1 MDRLIPDVTAAL
13 RGAPRVTAAC
23 HRVVHVVAQHTPAI
37 IAALLHVQDHL
48 RCVAATGSWAVF
60 SSTPAEQGVTGRVYS
75 SGRSS
80 VITDIGDVDDY
91 IPSGP
96 TTELEICVPIPDPEG
111 RPIGVLNV
119 EWGSRGEV
127 DPDVWVPLLEEIGR
141 RLGARISQLGG
152 PPTETR
158 SEKMLRHALSM
169 SSANEL
175 GELLARSLVAARDV
189 SNLST
194 PLVLLPSEDG
204 ARAYWDRSQ
213 PTPLGTRLAELDGRA
228 LAAMAVRARRH
239 GSSYTLGDPALLDNH
254 GLQTL
259 TKLGVKTMIMVPVGP
274 GRDPDAGP
282 WNAGGVLLVVDE
294 EVSRPDPGTVNLLE
308 LLAAQAWTAVE
319 RLQNNALLQE
329 RATSDPLTGLRHAGP
344 FGERLDRARPE
355 RTALLVI
362 DIDRFKDINDA
373 YGHLEGDR
381 TLVDLA
387 RALLD
392 ALRSGDELYRI
403 GGDEFAAVLEVTR
416 PEEAV
421 RIADRLVAAAREVGH
436 SVSVGVAVQLADETG
451 RETLRRADTALY
463 EAKRAGRDS
472 ARVAYPLHIVGDGV
486 TGATR

>member
-1 MDRLIPDVTAAL
+1 LPVDRLLPDVTAAL

-23 HRVVHVVAQHTPAI
+23 HRAVHVIAQHTPAI

-48 RCVAATGSWAVF
+48 RCMAATGSWSVF
-60 SSTPAEQGVTGRVYS
+60 SSAPAGHGVAGRVYA

-80 VITDIGDVDDY
+80 VVTDIAQVDDY
-91 IPSGP
+91 IPLGP
-96 TTELEICVPIPDPEG
+96 TTEVEICVPIPG
-111 RPIGVLNV
+111 RDGQPIGALNV
-119 EWGSRGEV
+119 EWASRSDV
-127 DPDVWVPLLEEIGR
+127 DTDVWLPLLEEVAR
-141 RLGARISQLGG
+141 RLGARIGQLGG

-158 SEKMLRHALSM
+158 SEQMLRHALNM
-169 SSANEL
+169 SSAREL
-175 GELLARSLVAARDV
+175 GELLARSLVAAREV
-189 SNLST
+189 SHLST
-194 PLVLLPSEDG
+194 PLVLLPTEDG

-213 PTPLGTRLAELDGRA
+213 PTALGNRLAELDGRL
-228 LAAMAVRARRH
+228 LASMAVLARRH
-239 GSSYTLGDPALLDNH
+239 GSSYTLGDPALLDDH
-254 GLQTL
+254 GFETL

-319 RLQNNALLQE
+319 RLQNVAALRE
-329 RATSDPLTGLRHAGP
+329 RAISDPLTGLRHTGP
-344 FGERLDRARPE
+344 FGERLARAQPE

-362 DIDRFKDINDA
+362 DIDRFKDINDT

-381 TLVDLA
+381 ALVDLS
-387 RALLD
+387 RTLLD

-421 RIADRLVAAAREVGH
+421 RIADRLVTAAREVGH
-436 SVSVGVAVQLADETG
+436 SVSVGVAVQLPDETG
-451 RETLRRADTALY
+451 KETLRRADTALY

-472 ARVAYPLHIVGDGV
+472 ARVAYPLHTVA
-486 TGATR
+486 GAA